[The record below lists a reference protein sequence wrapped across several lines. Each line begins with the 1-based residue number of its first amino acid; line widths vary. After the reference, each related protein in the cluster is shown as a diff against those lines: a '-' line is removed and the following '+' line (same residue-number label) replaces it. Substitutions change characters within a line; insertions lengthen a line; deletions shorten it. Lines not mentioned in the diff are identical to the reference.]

1 MEVIA
6 TTFGRTSESRQV
18 HSSRGPAFGSGP
30 FPVHPLAFI
39 EPLAPAGTHPK
50 PQTVMRATVAS

>member
-6 TTFGRTSESRQV
+6 ATFRRTSESRQV
-18 HSSRGPAFGSGP
+18 HSLAGPGHRAGP

-50 PQTVMRATVAS
+50 PQAVMRATVAS